1 MAFDRKPASAKR
13 DLQRYSPTFVKKL
26 REIFERHTHKSKAL
40 KVMYFLSRSIGVV
53 FGLSSLFYQHRFPHQ
68 GGGFTSQYTPVGWG
82 FVKICN
88 DVKSNPHLG
97 LGWGG
102 PGVGISID
110 KCIKLIMCQ
119 GKFANTSSQI
129 YLE

>member
-26 REIFERHTHKSKAL
+26 REIFERRTRKSKAL

-53 FGLSSLFYQHRFPHQ
+53 FGLSSLLYQHRFPHQ

-102 PGVGISID
+102 GGGVGISID
-110 KCIKLIMCQ
+110 KCISLSCVRESLRIRLP
-119 GKFANTSSQI
+119 KFT
-129 YLE
+129 